1 MSRRRV
7 GAAERHAKAGG
18 WAALAVALAAC
29 APALTTAAGAT
40 PFPAAPDPVVI
51 RADQLGDAAGRKLGR
66 LALMAAGDGV
76 GLAPVPFQVDEKTAD
91 GASFVYPSGKEANP
105 GDGNGRLDRFDEL
118 VFMASDCGPAISPP
132 APGEPPPWPPGV
144 ERVVEIEVKDP
155 VEPVT
160 GFVYL
165 LAYADTA
172 ADPPRSTTRYVEYH
186 PSTETVTAASYSM
199 GYEAGRDRIY
209 FSSVS
214 VPASAGGTGQNF
226 VDRLK
231 MRTKVETKLFFSI
244 GFDESEWDSTVA
256 AYLDGPVRAIREV
269 KNTLAFVGIP
279 VAPTIV
285 VEATYYRDF
294 HVAPTA
300 IHQTVNFPS
309 IATAAWFDAE
319 IDLNDAARGMR
330 YYRPRAGAAPG
341 DAATGPFHAIDGVPS
356 ADEKGIDPRQPPWH
370 LVTGAPGT
378 MLWRMELPSA
388 LVSSTDLALRD
399 DAATPEPPES
409 VPGTIGELVYHIDLM
424 PLPVGDYQMRVFYFF
439 PPRWQPGDEVRW
451 LRMTTQPLG
460 VSARAVPI
468 AAPAVAPAVAPA
480 SP

>member
-1 MSRRRV
+1 M
-7 GAAERHAKAGG
+7 
-18 WAALAVALAAC
+18 AVALALA
-29 APALTTAAGAT
+29 ASARSPAHAAGAT
-40 PFPAAPDPVVI
+40 PFPDAPDPVVI
-51 RADQLGDAAGRKLGR
+51 AATKLGDAAGAKLGR
-66 LALMAAGDGV
+66 LALMAVSDGTQLV
-76 GLAPVPFQVDEKTAD
+76 PIPFQVDEKTAD
-91 GASFVYPSGKEANP
+91 GASFVYPGGKEANP
-105 GDGNGRLDRFDEL
+105 EAGNGRLDGHDEL
-118 VFMASDCGPAISPP
+118 VFMASDCAAALAPSS
-132 APGEPPPWPPGV
+132 PGEAPLWPAGV

-155 VEPVT
+155 VEPLT
-160 GFVYL
+160 GYVYL
-165 LAYADTA
+165 LAFADTA
-172 ADPPRSTTRYVEYH
+172 ADPPRSTTRYVDYH
-186 PSTETVTAASYSM
+186 PDTETVTASSYAM
-199 GYEAGRDRIY
+199 GYEAGKDRIY

-214 VPASAGGTGQNF
+214 VPPAAGGSGKSF

-309 IATAAWFDAE
+309 VASAAWFDAE

-330 YYRPRAGAAPG
+330 YYRPRAGAAPE
-341 DAATGPFHAIDGVPS
+341 DAAPSAFHAIDGVPS
-356 ADEKGIDPRQPPWH
+356 ADEKAIDPRQPPWH
-370 LVTGAPGT
+370 LVSGAPGT
-378 MLWRMELPSA
+378 MLWLMELPAA

-424 PLPVGDYQMRVFYFF
+424 PLPVGDYQMRVYYFF
-439 PPRWQPGDEVRW
+439 PPRWRPGDEARW
-451 LRMTTQPLG
+451 LRMTTQPLAAA
-460 VSARAVPI
+460 ARAVALSSGGPASAPPAVPAES
-468 AAPAVAPAVAPA
+468 AAPSAATP